1 MKLAIIGLVLLC
13 ILIGVACKASQEKFV
28 PFYPTYEDENDQY
41 YSKKEYS
48 AEMQMNII
56 QVLSYYNVKHKL
68 DGNLILIPE
77 KEFKNK
83 ELMCN
88 YTTKSTD
95 ENWLKQH
102 K

>member
-1 MKLAIIGLVLLC
+1 MKLAIIGLILLC
-13 ILIGVACKASQEKFV
+13 IFIVAACKISQEKFV

-48 AEMQMNII
+48 TEMKTNLIK
-56 QVLSYYNVKHKL
+56 VLSYYDVKYKL
-68 DGNLILIPE
+68 DGNLILITE

-88 YTTKSTD
+88 YTTKSMD
-95 ENWLKQH
+95 ENWLKEH